1 MSPPFPPRFG
11 TAALPLKDA
20 LRGLRYVLRR
30 GRDVFDVP
38 AALAPPPVSAT
49 ARTVLGQV
57 DQLAH
62 RADQAAG
69 GLLHRL
75 MDVPGT
81 GRHLPVPAYTQPADQ
96 LDSPEAFAQAV
107 YRGLSHLLD
116 CLGARDSVISEVE
129 AAAAYGT
136 VAAGPDQAGRAAA
149 LMVALHDR
157 RVIREVAVPVGIAS
171 GAAPAALATQ
181 ALFGF
186 CLWLLIEP
194 PEPPL
199 TDEMLLEDCAEV
211 ALALASKLPPGR
223 PDPAAMAVLFSRLAA
238 RI

>member
-1 MSPPFPPRFG
+1 MGTPFPPRFRT
-11 TAALPLKDA
+11 TALSLKDA

-38 AALAPPPVSAT
+38 ATLGPPPVSAA
-49 ARTVLGQV
+49 ARTLLSQF
-57 DQLAH
+57 DRLAQ
-62 RADQAAG
+62 RADQTAG

-81 GRHLPVPAYTQPADQ
+81 GRHLPVPAHTPNADHV
-96 LDSPEAFAQAV
+96 DSPEAFAQAV
-107 YRGLSHLLD
+107 YWGLSHLLD
-116 CLGARDSVISEVE
+116 CLGARDSAISEVE

-136 VAAGPDQAGRAAA
+136 ERAAA
-149 LMVALHDR
+149 LMMALYDR
-157 RVIREVAVPVGIAS
+157 RVIRDVAVPVDAAP
-171 GAAPAALATQ
+171 GAAPAALTTQ

-211 ALALASKLPPGR
+211 AQALARKLPPGR
-223 PDPAAMAVLFSRLAA
+223 PDAVAMAALFSRLAPQ
-238 RI
+238 I